1 MTATTFSVQLMEIR
15 RQQRLSQDALAK
27 QMLVSPGEILMW
39 EQGTAMPNLE
49 QLIQLSRVL
58 GVSLD
63 ELVLDRQPQPVAAE
77 GHNQIYKWVGICRP
91 VLVVNFCHWWDAR
104 MVDQHSYEIM
114 IVE

>member
-27 QMLVSPGEILMW
+27 QMLVSPGGILMW

-77 GHNQIYKWVGICRP
+77 GHNQITNGWEFAARY
-91 VLVVNFCHWWDAR
+91 WWLIFAIGG
-104 MVDQHSYEIM
+104 MLGWLIN
-114 IVE
+114 IVMR